1 MRSAVPTPA
10 KSDSSQTS
18 VEPVRGEEQ
27 QAVRDQLERVL
38 ASPVFRNSRRYA
50 AVLRY
55 LVKRA
60 LDDPDSQLK
69 ERTIGIEV
77 FGRAPDYDTATDH
90 VVRSAVAEIRK
101 RLAQYYQ
108 QEPTDHELRIEVQ
121 SGSYIP
127 KFRFVAGHASSRD
140 RQSIRLAKH
149 VDGAK
154 VAGYINTRAFS
165 YWRAAGLS
173 LVLIALVIV
182 SLALLKPEDPIQTFW
197 GQLLVSRGPA
207 LLCIGNL
214 AGAYQVQI
222 DPLRPSPAITLL
234 DFHSLNS
241 QIVHLDD
248 AMTLARISGLLEARG
263 KRFEIKS
270 QSQATYSDLR
280 ADPTVLIGL
289 MNNEWSEGV
298 VKNLRF
304 TVEHPAPEL
313 LVIRD
318 HENPSRHDW
327 AIDYSTNYLNIT
339 KDYALILRESDTRT
353 GQTVVAI
360 AGLSAFGTL
369 AAGEFVSSAA
379 QLKKLDALA
388 PEGWKDRNLELVL
401 ATDVI
406 RGEPGNAVVVAS
418 RFW

>member
-1 MRSAVPTPA
+1 
-10 KSDSSQTS
+10 
-18 VEPVRGEEQ
+18 
-27 QAVRDQLERVL
+27 
-38 ASPVFRNSRRYA
+38 
-50 AVLRY
+50 
-55 LVKRA
+55 
-60 LDDPDSQLK
+60 
-69 ERTIGIEV
+69 
-77 FGRAPDYDTATDH
+77 
-90 VVRSAVAEIRK
+90 
-101 RLAQYYQ
+101 
-108 QEPTDHELRIEVQ
+108 
-121 SGSYIP
+121 
-127 KFRFVAGHASSRD
+127 
-140 RQSIRLAKH
+140 
-149 VDGAK
+149 
-154 VAGYINTRAFS
+154 
-165 YWRAAGLS
+165 
-173 LVLIALVIV
+173 
-182 SLALLKPEDPIQTFW
+182 
-197 GQLLVSRGPA
+197 
-207 LLCIGNL
+207 
-214 AGAYQVQI
+214 
-222 DPLRPSPAITLL
+222 
-234 DFHSLNS
+234 
-241 QIVHLDD
+241 
-248 AMTLARISGLLEARG
+248 RISGLLEARG